1 MEQSPK
7 GASMSIPISNAPTMT
22 PPNPADPIFYPETD
36 GQPMGESEWHV
47 IATLYLLSALRN
59 FFAARS
65 DIYVIADMFMYYEEG
80 NPKASKAP
88 DVMVVK
94 NIEQR
99 KRRIFKVWEE
109 GTVPCTIVE
118 VTSKSTWAED
128 TIRKSSLYA
137 RLGVTEYFLFDP
149 LHEYMDDQ
157 FMGFRLEEGEYIPI
171 EPAADGSIFSQELE
185 VILHPDRD
193 LLRVINPATNRIV
206 PGMEDTYT
214 YAEQSQARLEQYK
227 ERAEQEAQ
235 RAEQEAQRAEQEAQ
249 RAEQEAQR
257 AQAAEAELERL
268 RTELEQ
274 LRTQQR
280 RQD

>member
-1 MEQSPK
+1 
-7 GASMSIPISNAPTMT
+7 MSIQMPDT
-22 PPNPADPIFYPETD
+22 PVMSPPKAAEPIFYPETD
-36 GQPMGESEWHV
+36 GKPMGESEWHV

-59 FFAARS
+59 FFARRS
-65 DIYVIADMFMYYEEG
+65 DVYVIADMFMYYEEG
-80 NPKASKAP
+80 NPRANKVP

-109 GTVPCTIVE
+109 GAIPCLIVE

-157 FMGFRLEEGEYIPI
+157 FMGFRLEDGEYVPL
-171 EPAADGSIFSQELE
+171 EPAADGSLFSQELGL
-185 VILHPDRD
+185 ILQPDGD
-193 LLRVINPATNRIV
+193 LLRVVNPDTNEIV
-206 PGMEDTYT
+206 PGMEET
-214 YAEQSQARLEQYK
+214 YAYAEERQ
-227 ERAEQEAQ
+227 ERAEQETQ
-235 RAEQEAQRAEQEAQ
+235 RAEQEAQRAEQETQRAEHEAQ

-257 AQAAEAELERL
+257 ANAAEAELERL
-268 RTELEQ
+268 RAELEA
-274 LRTQQR
+274 LRAGQN
-280 RQD
+280 RQE

>member
-1 MEQSPK
+1 
-7 GASMSIPISNAPTMT
+7 MSIPISNAPTLT
-22 PPNPADPIFYPETD
+22 PSKPTDPVFYPETD

-59 FFAARS
+59 FFAVRN
-65 DIYVIADMFMYYEEG
+65 DIYVVADMFMYYEEG
-80 NPKASKAP
+80 NPSASKAP

-94 NIEQR
+94 NVEQR

-109 GTVPCTIVE
+109 RAVPCTIIE

-157 FMGFRLEEGEYIPI
+157 FMGFRLEDGEYTPI
-171 EPAADGSIFSQELE
+171 EPTADGSIFSQELE
-185 VILHPDRD
+185 VILRPDGD
-193 LLRVINPATNRIV
+193 LLRVINPATDRIV

-214 YAEQSQARLEQYK
+214 YAEQSEARAQ
-227 ERAEQEAQ
+227 QET
-235 RAEQEAQRAEQEAQ
+235 Q

-257 AQAAEAELERL
+257 AQTAETELKRL

-274 LRTQQR
+274 LRAQQR
-280 RQD
+280 RQG

>member
-1 MEQSPK
+1 
-7 GASMSIPISNAPTMT
+7 MSIPISSTPTIT
-22 PPNPADPIFYPETD
+22 PTKPADPVFYPETD
-36 GQPMGESEWHV
+36 GKPMGESEWHV

-80 NPKASKAP
+80 NPSASKAP

-109 GTVPCTIVE
+109 GAVPCMIIE

-157 FMGFRLEEGEYIPI
+157 FMGFRLEDGEYIPL
-171 EPAADGSIFSQELE
+171 EPADDGSIFSQELE
-185 VILHPDRD
+185 VILRPDGD

-206 PGMEDTYT
+206 PGMEETYT
-214 YAEQSQARLEQYK
+214 YAEESQALAEQSQAL
-227 ERAEQEAQ
+227 
-235 RAEQEAQRAEQEAQ
+235 
-249 RAEQEAQR
+249 AEQEAQR

-268 RTELEQ
+268 RAELAQ
-274 LRTQQR
+274 LRAQQR
-280 RQD
+280 HQD

>member
-1 MEQSPK
+1 
-7 GASMSIPISNAPTMT
+7 MSIPISHAPTT
-22 PPNPADPIFYPETD
+22 TLSKPADPVFYPETD

-80 NPKASKAP
+80 NPSANKAP

-109 GTVPCTIVE
+109 GAVPCTIIE

-157 FMGFRLEEGEYIPI
+157 FMGFRLEDGEYIPI
-171 EPAADGSIFSQELE
+171 ESSADGSIFSQELG
-185 VILHPDRD
+185 VILRPDGD

-214 YAEQSQARLEQYK
+214 YAEESQALVEQVTQ
-227 ERAEQEAQ
+227 RAEQAAQ
-235 RAEQEAQRAEQEAQ
+235 RAEK
-249 RAEQEAQR
+249 EAQR

-268 RTELEQ
+268 RAEVDQ
-274 LRTQQR
+274 LRAQQR